1 MEIYDGFDERL
12 ARINNNTTLSIALA
26 VLFFMLERK
35 EFCNMTTE
43 RINYYGKMY
52 TDLMKKLYPERYPVS
67 KPAAAT
73 TTGGSNGLRSN
84 VSSR

>member
-1 MEIYDGFDERL
+1 
-12 ARINNNTTLSIALA
+12 
-26 VLFFMLERK
+26 
-35 EFCNMTTE
+35 MTTE

-52 TDLMKKLYPERYPVS
+52 TDLMKKFYPERYPVS

-73 TTGGSNGLRSN
+73 TTGGFNGLRSN